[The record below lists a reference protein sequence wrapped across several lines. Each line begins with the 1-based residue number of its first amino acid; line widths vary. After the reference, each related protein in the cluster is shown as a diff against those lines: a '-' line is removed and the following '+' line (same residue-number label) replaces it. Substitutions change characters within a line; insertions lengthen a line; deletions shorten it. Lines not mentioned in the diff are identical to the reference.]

1 MSIPISEKRVSL
13 WQELTSQGFVTG
25 DLPPVSDIDSPW
37 YVRLLIGLSGWLAA
51 LFMLGFI
58 GTAFEF
64 VFKNNIAGIFVGG
77 AMIFVAYLLLLK
89 KSNSDFSSQFALAV
103 SFAGQVLVVFS
114 LDLFQWF
121 RAADSL
127 NWIILGTLQVV
138 LAWFMPSSIHR
149 VWSAFAAVMSIII
162 VLTIW
167 HFYFIQTALIMA
179 AVAVVWL
186 NEFKWIEYQNKLKP
200 IGYGITL
207 ALLYQS
213 SDSIF
218 HFMFLNSL
226 EYKESMMQPW
236 VGTILI
242 GLVILYI
249 IFKLL
254 NRQSIKIPNRIANI
268 AFIGALLL
276 IMMSLKVY
284 GLTIGVMIILLGYAN
299 GNRILTG
306 LGISSLLYFVSAYY
320 YNLHSTL
327 LVKSEL
333 LVILGSLLIVAS
345 WLMRRVL
352 FANKKD

>member
-25 DLPPVSDIDSPW
+25 DLPPVSDIESPW

-167 HFYFIQTALIMA
+167 HFYFIQTA
-179 AVAVVWL
+179 
-186 NEFKWIEYQNKLKP
+186 
-200 IGYGITL
+200 
-207 ALLYQS
+207 
-213 SDSIF
+213 
-218 HFMFLNSL
+218 
-226 EYKESMMQPW
+226 
-236 VGTILI
+236 
-242 GLVILYI
+242 
-249 IFKLL
+249 
-254 NRQSIKIPNRIANI
+254 
-268 AFIGALLL
+268 
-276 IMMSLKVY
+276 
-284 GLTIGVMIILLGYAN
+284 
-299 GNRILTG
+299 
-306 LGISSLLYFVSAYY
+306 
-320 YNLHSTL
+320 
-327 LVKSEL
+327 
-333 LVILGSLLIVAS
+333 
-345 WLMRRVL
+345 
-352 FANKKD
+352 